1 MTHSTPPGW
10 YPDPYGGGGQRYWT
24 GQVWQPIPPVPG
36 QSRKS
41 SPLKVLAIVGA
52 AIFLLVVGCT
62 ALVEVIGGSH
72 GAKNNAASSAT
83 HKPSAQDLD
92 PSTYQPISLRD
103 YALLVKNPDAAKG
116 RKLIVHGVV
125 TQFDS
130 ATGTSD
136 FRADTGA
143 EPMGRRY
150 DYQQN
155 TLVHAPDPAIL
166 TNVVEKDMVTMY
178 VDVAGSYSYDTQIGG
193 HTTVPLFNVYIIKV
207 TNSGQ

>member
-1 MTHSTPPGW
+1 
-10 YPDPYGGGGQRYWT
+10 
-24 GQVWQPIPPVPG
+24 
-36 QSRKS
+36 
-41 SPLKVLAIVGA
+41 VLAIVSA
-52 AIFLLVVGCT
+52 AIFVLLGGC
-62 ALVEVIGGSH
+62 AAVAAVMGGSH
-72 GAKNNAASSAT
+72 GTKNNTTSSTT
-83 HKPSAQDLD
+83 HQPSAQDLD
-92 PSTYQPISLRD
+92 PTNYQPISPRD

-143 EPMGRRY
+143 EPMERRY

-166 TNVVEKDMVTMY
+166 TKVVEKDMVTMY

-193 HTTVPLFNVYIIKV
+193 HTTAPLFNVYIIKV